1 MMFTKLFAEVD
12 AIRDAFPEYGF
23 LEALGFIQCHL
34 DEFDSDVRAELA
46 VFMGEGAQFFAEV
59 E

>member
-1 MMFTKLFAEVD
+1 MFNKLFNEVD

-34 DEFDSDVRAELA
+34 EEFDPEIRAELA
-46 VFMGEGAQFFAEV
+46 VFMGEGAKFFAEV